1 MSPQEEAT
9 MNTKVDN
16 NTLLLLHIALNYAL
30 DSILESANEGHQR
43 AFNQLINELIPIELE
58 LQSRGIPFKPVDLL
72 SS

>member
-1 MSPQEEAT
+1 
-9 MNTKVDN
+9 MNTKVDD

-30 DSILESANEGHQR
+30 DSILESANQGHQR
-43 AFNQLINELIPIELE
+43 AFNQLISELIHIELE